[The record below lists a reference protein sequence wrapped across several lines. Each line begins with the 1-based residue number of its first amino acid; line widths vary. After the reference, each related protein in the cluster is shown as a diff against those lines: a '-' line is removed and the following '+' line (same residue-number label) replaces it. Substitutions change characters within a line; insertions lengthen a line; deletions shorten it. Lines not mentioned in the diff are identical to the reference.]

1 MTKELFDLI
10 VEPLGL
16 PINGFYEY
24 LIMAIVDVIAWK
36 LAFANTGVMIRT
48 RRISRRQG
56 SDVHWTLRFTYYVV
70 MWAILRAVIWIYRFV
85 IANKGVSI
93 FAAGCIAALIATV
106 EIFRK
111 IEEHNR
117 YESVRIRIER
127 NEDIDNESD
136 GK

>member
-1 MTKELFDLI
+1 MTKEIFDLI

-24 LIMAIVDVIAWK
+24 LIMAIVDIVAWR

-70 MWAILRAVIWIYRFV
+70 MWAILRAVIWIYGFV

-93 FAAGCIAALIATV
+93 FAAGCIVALITTIM
-106 EIFRK
+106 IFK
-111 IEEHNR
+111 NIE
-117 YESVRIRIER
+117 
-127 NEDIDNESD
+127 DN
-136 GK
+136 KRV